1 MNIRTALQHG
11 TQLFEKAR
19 IPAPRL
25 TAEVLLASALNRE
38 RSYLYSHPEDP
49 LPRPA
54 EDNYA
59 RSLDE
64 RLGGKPTQYITSR
77 QEFYGREFLVTPDVF
92 IPRPETE
99 HVVEAA
105 LKRAQCGAVL
115 LDVGCGSG
123 AIAVT
128 LSLEMPGAPAEV
140 WATDNSRAAL
150 RVAAEN
156 ARKLGA
162 RISLIACDLISA
174 ITARSIDVLV
184 SNPPYV
190 PIEEEPGL
198 PREVREHEGYWPV
211 FKGESFDIWQA
222 DRGVYYAWADPEKM
236 VKHLHK
242 KRGDEPAKELEVGLL
257 RVHRLELVPQS
268 RHPAVPLLPHRIPAT

>member
-198 PREVREHEGYWPV
+198 PREVREHEPRQALFAGPGGLDAYRRLIADAACVLRPGGSIVFELGYQ
-211 FKGESFDIWQA
+211 QA
-222 DRGVYYAWADPEKM
+222 DAVTGMLGARWN
-236 VKHLHK
+236 
-242 KRGDEPAKELEVGLL
+242 EVEVVRDLAGLP
-257 RVHRLELVPQS
+257 RVLTARLSP
-268 RHPAVPLLPHRIPAT
+268 